1 MKGMSLVMIAMVL
14 AVAMM
19 MMIYFSDVV
28 VFVILD
34 LIWEV

>member
-19 MMIYFSDVV
+19 MMIYISDVV

-34 LIWEV
+34 LI

>member
-19 MMIYFSDVV
+19 MMIYISDVV
-28 VFVILD
+28 VFVKLD